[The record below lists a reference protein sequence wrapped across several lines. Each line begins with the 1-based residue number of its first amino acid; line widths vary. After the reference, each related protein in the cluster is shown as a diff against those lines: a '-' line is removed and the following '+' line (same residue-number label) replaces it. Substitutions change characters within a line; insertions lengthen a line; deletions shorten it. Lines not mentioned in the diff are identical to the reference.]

1 MEFKRVP
8 LDTLV
13 LDPQNARTHSKKNH
27 DAVRASI
34 SEFGQVEVLVVQ
46 KSSNIVIGGNCRLKE
61 MRRLGHKEA
70 WVAEVDVDDTKAKR
84 LALTLNRTGEL
95 AGWDDKMLASLMS
108 DLEKAG
114 DLDNLGWNDV
124 ELDKILADADSGWLD
139 ELDQLDPLDEAS
151 KDETSKPTGLDENES
166 GSQELVNPGLGK
178 SAVTATIV
186 FDDEGQQKRFRRFVR
201 WCRQSFPDE
210 TMAGA
215 LDQYIQGIQDEPV

>member
-124 ELDKILADADSGWLD
+124 ELDKILAEADSGWLD
-139 ELDQLDPLDEAS
+139 ELEQLEPLTERPNNPAP
-151 KDETSKPTGLDENES
+151 KPTSFDDDDS
-166 GSQELVNPGLGK
+166 GSQELVNPGLGR
-178 SAVTATIV
+178 STVTATLV
-186 FDDEGQQKRFRRFVR
+186 FDNDDQQKRFRKFLR
-201 WCRQSFPDE
+201 WCRKSFPEE

-215 LDQYIQGIQDEPV
+215 LDQYIQGIQDE